1 MPLKV
6 LLADD
11 NITAQRMG
19 SKILSDAGYIVVP
32 VSNGA
37 AAVKKIASEKPEL
50 IILDVYMPG
59 YTGLEVCDKVKSAAE
74 TAHVPVL
81 LTVTNM
87 EPFDPEDGNRVKAD
101 GVLVKP
107 FEATDLLAVVRKLEA
122 RLHPPRDAHKT
133 VKLPAIQDFSDQSYA
148 DWKAEVGLG
157 EEAEA
162 KPAEMPHDIASG
174 PALGIEDLSPA
185 PEARPAWEIESSP
198 GPFAMDNQPAE
209 ATAFDLN
216 APEPAFDLQHA
227 EPLAESAPVIAP
239 PPAELE
245 FTSALQTGAMEV
257 APAAGLEPTSQAGG
271 DEVPVVQD
279 SALVTDPSA
288 FTQFATKFGEEHP
301 EDVPVGIAMQE
312 EEPARED
319 AMEDEQLVR
328 DGARE
333 QEQLA
338 RDDAIAEIHG
348 LFAEP
353 GLVTDQEMGAGQEVN
368 VEPEVNVEHEMREA
382 ASVEQ
387 EMRQAFET
395 SAGVTPAP
403 EPGPQPE
410 AGLDTEPLD
419 IFPEPPPAAD
429 AEIEA
434 APEPEHAPGEIT
446 QKLVAQFAAE
456 LEAAQKEAPPEPLL
470 DLEPPAAAAKTPATM
485 MDERQIAAAVDRVLE
500 SYKGELIAAIVR
512 ELKG

>member
-1 MPLKV
+1 VPLKV

-87 EPFDPEDGNRVKAD
+87 EPFNPEDGNRVKAD

-107 FEATDLLAVVRKLEA
+107 FEATDLLAVVRKLEGK
-122 RLHPPRDAHKT
+122 LHPPRDADTTIKMSA
-133 VKLPAIQDFSDQSYA
+133 VQDFSDQSYA

-162 KPAEMPHDIASG
+162 KPAEMPHDSASE
-174 PALGIEDLSPA
+174 PALGIEELAPA
-185 PEARPAWEIESSP
+185 PGAPPAWAIESSP
-198 GPFAMDNQPAE
+198 APFAIDSQPAE
-209 ATAFDLN
+209 ATAFDPN

-227 EPLAESAPVIAP
+227 EPPVESAPVIAP

-245 FTSALQTGAMEV
+245 FTSAPQTGAMEV
-257 APAAGLEPTSQAGG
+257 APAAELEPTVQAGG

-279 SALVTDPSA
+279 SALVTDQSDFA
-288 FTQFATKFGEEHP
+288 QFATRFGEEHP
-301 EDVPVGIAMQE
+301 EDIPVGIAQE
-312 EEPARED
+312 EKQPAHDD
-319 AMEDEQLVR
+319 AMEEEQLV
-328 DGARE
+328 
-333 QEQLA
+333 
-338 RDDAIAEIHG
+338 RDDAIAEIHE
-348 LFAEP
+348 FVSEP
-353 GLVTDQEMGAGQEVN
+353 GPVA
-368 VEPEVNVEHEMREA
+368 EA
-382 ASVEQ
+382 SNVEQ

-395 SAGVTPAP
+395 SGGAAAAVAPAP
-403 EPGPQPE
+403 EPGPEPE
-410 AGLDTEPLD
+410 AGVHTEPLD
-419 IFPEPPPAAD
+419 IFPEPQPAAD

-456 LEAAQKEAPPEPLL
+456 LEAAQKEAPPEPQL
-470 DLEPPAAAAKTPATM
+470 DLKPPGAAASTPATM
-485 MDERQIAAAVDRVLE
+485 MDERQISAAVDRVLE
-500 SYKGELIAAIVR
+500 RYKGELIAAIVR